1 MCEYINF
8 FLKVKLEGIFNVGD
22 ENLSYYVLAKKIIKE
37 HGNKK
42 SKIIKINKG
51 HKSKFILDVSKLQ
64 NQLKKYNA

>member
-1 MCEYINF
+1 MPFF

-22 ENLSYYVLAKKIIKE
+22 ENLSYYALAQKIIKE
-37 HGNKK
+37 HGNNK